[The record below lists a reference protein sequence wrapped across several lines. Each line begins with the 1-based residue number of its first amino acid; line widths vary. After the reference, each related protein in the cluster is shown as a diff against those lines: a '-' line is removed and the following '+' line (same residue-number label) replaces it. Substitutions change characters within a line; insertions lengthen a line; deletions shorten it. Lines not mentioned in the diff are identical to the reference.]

1 MRAQCVFEDAATRCA
16 IGQLWLNLSSEQKQT
31 EKRMRSKMIE
41 MSGDAPRD
49 RGRERVPVTGPE
61 GRGPNEVATRIQA
74 ATFTGK
80 GDGEVVV
87 SLYGEYF
94 DKLLNA
100 TSRAQS
106 YAGSRKFVKKNYYT
120 GPARPLLK
128 SMTRDGELYWRC
140 LPCVC
145 CVLIGVKELGW
156 YDSNQYADAPAELTW
171 RGDDPDA
178 GRAKLRSNRVA
189 PADVALPQAQE
200 MRRDP
205 TSANSEA

>member
-16 IGQLWLNLSSEQKQT
+16 IGLLSWNLSLEQRQT

-87 SLYGEYF
+87 SLYLEYYW
-94 DKLLNA
+94 KLSNA
-100 TSRAQS
+100 ASRAQS
-106 YAGSRKFVKKNYYT
+106 YAGARDDVKDDCYS
-120 GPARPLLK
+120 GPASELLIP
-128 SMTRDGELYWRC
+128 MTRGGWLYWPC
-140 LPCVC
+140 LPCVN
-145 CVLIGVKELGW
+145 CVLTGVKELGCC
-156 YDSNQYADAPAELTW
+156 DFNRYADRRGELTW

-178 GRAKLRSNRVA
+178 GRAKLRSDGVA
-189 PADVALPQAQE
+189 AQE

-205 TSANSEA
+205 PSADSEA